1 MSSNINRTFTSVIEQ
16 LLARKFICEISDK
29 EAFEY
34 LSETT
39 YRDNVDQ
46 YLMKIGR
53 KLCCTDDGAAYYCVY
68 NNINDTNIRTELRRQ
83 FRETVNYIEPMSK
96 WMSLVMSAIQLD
108 QPIIPGA
115 VIRQGE
121 LLSAIEM
128 TPALA
133 DDLSMIVRGGPFKT
147 TKQAP
152 KDQLNHLL
160 TTLVDEGWLVRTSP
174 TSSVYTA
181 TGRWSYLFEVMEFIA
196 LHEDISINDDENN
209 QQELSL

>member
-1 MSSNINRTFTSVIEQ
+1 MSTNINRIFTCVVER
-16 LLARKFICEISDK
+16 LLAREFICDISDR
-29 EAFEY
+29 ESYEY
-34 LSETT
+34 LSESA
-39 YRDNVDQ
+39 YREDVDQ
-46 YLMKIGR
+46 FLMKIGR
-53 KLCCTDDGAAYYCVY
+53 KLRRTDDGAAYYCVY
-68 NNINDTNIRTELRRQ
+68 NDINDSAIRTVLRRQ
-83 FRETVNYIEPMSK
+83 FRETVNYLEPMSK
-96 WMSLVMSAIQLD
+96 WMALVMSAMQVD
-108 QPIIPGA
+108 QPITPGT

-160 TTLVDEGWLVRTSP
+160 STMADEGWLLQTSP
-174 TSSVYTA
+174 NSSVYTA

-196 LHEDISINDDENN
+196 THEDISVDESEEE